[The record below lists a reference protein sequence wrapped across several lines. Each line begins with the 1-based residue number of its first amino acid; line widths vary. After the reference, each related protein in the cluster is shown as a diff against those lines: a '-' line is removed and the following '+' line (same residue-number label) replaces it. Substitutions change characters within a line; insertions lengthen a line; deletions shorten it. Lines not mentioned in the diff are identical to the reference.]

1 MNLTRH
7 SFVETILNTTSALT
21 LKCILCHYFVKT
33 VLNDPPFPKGQWLC
47 GTLLCKVLRY
57 FLNTLV
63 NLIPQIDS
71 PGLTF
76 GFLLKSHYG
85 I

>member
-1 MNLTRH
+1 MTLHFLKDNGCVARC
-7 SFVETILNTTSALT
+7 SA
-21 LKCILCHYFVKT
+21 
-33 VLNDPPFPKGQWLC
+33 
-47 GTLLCKVLRY
+47 RS